1 MSETLRRPHRI
12 GQWGNS
18 AAVRLPAGALE
29 RASLHQDD
37 AVEIIARDG
46 EIIIRRQRPRVTMT
60 ELLVG
65 FDPAKHRHP
74 LRLDDAPIGTE
85 TR

>member
-1 MSETLRRPHRI
+1 MSETLQRPYRI

-29 RASLHQDD
+29 RSSLHPDD
-37 AVEIIARDG
+37 VVDIIAQDG
-46 EIIIRRQRPRVTMT
+46 EIIIRRRRPRVTMT
-60 ELLVG
+60 ALLAA
-65 FDPAKHRHP
+65 FDPAKHRHT
-74 LRLDDAPIGTE
+74 LMLDDAPVGTE